1 MKFLESLRKTA
12 AAGRIPLI
20 PDIKCYSPKDGDL
33 TRGRDMTQVALALK
47 AAGAPVLSVVTEE
60 KEFHGSLAL
69 LKKIA
74 DATGLPILR
83 KDFIETEADLDKT
96 RAAGADAILLMYA
109 CLGRERL
116 HALYQAAL
124 KRDLTPLVETHTA
137 EELRWAAELGAP
149 LVGINNRNIRILERD
164 DGDVSLSES
173 LLKTFKNENAAAP
186 FLVVESAIRD
196 GADVRRAIRSGAD
209 AVLVGTAIL
218 KADDPACAFRR
229 MTRLAGLK
237 ICGHQTEDD
246 VRASLTAGAD
256 LLGFVTEYPVP
267 VRWNLTAAQAA
278 PLLALARGEGAG
290 SADGTMTGSSSDAC
304 AKTCPMTGAS
314 SAERVKTCIVT
325 GGASAKVLA
334 LARQLRP
341 DFVQLHYTETLAE
354 TQEIARALA
363 ADGIAVI
370 RSVSGDR
377 AMRKAAYGTDE
388 LPEIIN
394 LLLQS
399 AVSGILLDSRDAG
412 NAARGGSGVLGEM
425 GGELT
430 PALRDKIRAAGKLLI
445 VGGGITAENAAAVYR
460 TFAPDVLDVM
470 TGAEDADG
478 RKSAERIRQYILHS
492 T

>member
-290 SADGTMTGSSSDAC
+290 SADGKMTG
-304 AKTCPMTGAS
+304 TP
-314 SAERVKTCIVT
+314 SAGSADGQMIGTPSAARAKTCIVT
-325 GGASAKVLA
+325 GGDPAKVLS

-354 TQEIARALA
+354 TQEIARAFA

-430 PALRDKIRAAGKLLI
+430 PALRDKIRASGKLLI

>member
-116 HALYQAAL
+116 HALYHAAL
-124 KRDLTPLVETHTA
+124 SRGLTPLVETHTA

-246 VRASLTAGAD
+246 VRASLAAGAD

-278 PLLALARGEGAG
+278 PLLAFAARA
-290 SADGTMTGSSSDAC
+290 
-304 AKTCPMTGAS
+304 
-314 SAERVKTCIVT
+314 KTCIVT
-325 GGASAKVLA
+325 GGAPAKVLA

-388 LPEIIN
+388 LPEIID

-460 TFAPDVLDVM
+460 TFAPDVFDVM

>member
-124 KRDLTPLVETHTA
+124 RRDLTPLVETHTA

-218 KADDPACAFRR
+218 RANDPACAFRR

-246 VRASLTAGAD
+246 VRASLAAGAD

-278 PLLALARGEGAG
+278 PLLAFAARA
-290 SADGTMTGSSSDAC
+290 
-304 AKTCPMTGAS
+304 
-314 SAERVKTCIVT
+314 KTCIVT
-325 GGASAKVLA
+325 GGAPAKVLA

-341 DFVQLHYTETLAE
+341 DFVQLHYTETFEE

-388 LPEIIN
+388 LPEIID

-430 PALRDKIRAAGKLLI
+430 PALRDKIRASGKLLI

>member
-83 KDFIETEADLDKT
+83 KDFIETEADLDET

-116 HALYQAAL
+116 HALYHAAL
-124 KRDLTPLVETHTA
+124 RRGLTPLVETHTA

-186 FLVVESAIRD
+186 FLVVESAIKD

-246 VRASLTAGAD
+246 VRASLAAGAD

-278 PLLALARGEGAG
+278 PLLALARGAGAG
-290 SADGTMTGSSSDAC
+290 SADGQMIGT
-304 AKTCPMTGAS
+304 P
-314 SAERVKTCIVT
+314 SAGRVKTCIVT
-325 GGASAKVLA
+325 GGSPAKVLS

-341 DFVQLHYTETLAE
+341 DFVQLHYTETFAK

-377 AMRKAAYGTDE
+377 AMRKAACGTDE
-388 LPEIIN
+388 LPEIID

-412 NAARGGSGVLGEM
+412 NAARGGSGVLCEM
-425 GGELT
+425 GSELT
-430 PALRDKIRAAGKLLI
+430 PSLRDKIRASGKLLI
-445 VGGGITAENAAAVYR
+445 VGGGITADNAAAVYR

-478 RKSAERIRQYILHS
+478 RKSAERIRQYILYS

>member
-1 MKFLESLRKTA
+1 MKFLETLRKTA

-218 KADDPACAFRR
+218 KANDPACAFRR

-246 VRASLTAGAD
+246 VRASLAAGAD

-290 SADGTMTGSSSDAC
+290 SADGKMTG
-304 AKTCPMTGAS
+304 TP
-314 SAERVKTCIVT
+314 SAGSADGQMIGTPSAARAKTCIVT
-325 GGASAKVLA
+325 GGDPAKVLS

-388 LPEIIN
+388 LPEIID

-399 AVSGILLDSRDAG
+399 AVIGILLDSRDAG

-430 PALRDKIRAAGKLLI
+430 PALRDKIRASGKLLI

>member
-290 SADGTMTGSSSDAC
+290 SADGKMTG
-304 AKTCPMTGAS
+304 TP
-314 SAERVKTCIVT
+314 SAGSADGQMIGTPSAARAKTCIVT
-325 GGASAKVLA
+325 GGDPAKVLS

-354 TQEIARALA
+354 TQEIARAFA

-388 LPEIIN
+388 LPEIID

-430 PALRDKIRAAGKLLI
+430 PALRDKIRASGKLLI

>member
-1 MKFLESLRKTA
+1 MKFLETLRKTA

-124 KRDLTPLVETHTA
+124 RRDLTPLVETHTA

-218 KADDPACAFRR
+218 RANDPACAFRR

-246 VRASLTAGAD
+246 VRASLAAGAD

-278 PLLALARGEGAG
+278 PLLAFAARA
-290 SADGTMTGSSSDAC
+290 
-304 AKTCPMTGAS
+304 
-314 SAERVKTCIVT
+314 KTCIVT
-325 GGASAKVLA
+325 GGAPAKVLA

-341 DFVQLHYTETLAE
+341 DFVQLHYTETFEE

-388 LPEIIN
+388 LPEIID

-430 PALRDKIRAAGKLLI
+430 PALRDKIRASGKLLI

>member
-229 MTRLAGLK
+229 MTKLAGLK

-246 VRASLTAGAD
+246 VRASLAAGAD

-267 VRWNLTAAQAA
+267 VR
-278 PLLALARGEGAG
+278 
-290 SADGTMTGSSSDAC
+290 
-304 AKTCPMTGAS
+304 
-314 SAERVKTCIVT
+314 
-325 GGASAKVLA
+325 
-334 LARQLRP
+334 
-341 DFVQLHYTETLAE
+341 
-354 TQEIARALA
+354 
-363 ADGIAVI
+363 
-370 RSVSGDR
+370 
-377 AMRKAAYGTDE
+377 
-388 LPEIIN
+388 
-394 LLLQS
+394 
-399 AVSGILLDSRDAG
+399 
-412 NAARGGSGVLGEM
+412 
-425 GGELT
+425 
-430 PALRDKIRAAGKLLI
+430 
-445 VGGGITAENAAAVYR
+445 
-460 TFAPDVLDVM
+460 
-470 TGAEDADG
+470 
-478 RKSAERIRQYILHS
+478 
-492 T
+492 